1 MTNILIKAVFNMEP
15 FTCPSCVK
23 QIENTVGKVA
33 GVEQVQVM
41 FNSNRVRVQF
51 DETLTNENILQDKI
65 ERLGYPVISRKT
77 S

>member
-1 MTNILIKAVFNMEP
+1 MTNILTKAVFNMEP

-23 QIENTVGKVA
+23 QIENTLGKVD

-51 DETLTNENILQDKI
+51 NEDLTNIDALQKTV
-65 ERLGYPVISRKT
+65 ERLGYPVISKKT